1 MSQSRVLPHFLG
13 LVPGTIAHSGGSTD
27 SNPDAIT
34 ASQTVLKELFKRR
47 RDEHYERAEL
57 EASTT
62 REQGLFVDESTLW
75 IERPTAETDSANSII
90 QQEGGEG
97 RGLLFAD
104 TALGQLTDSVS
115 SMAMYLEN
123 KIGYPHLKKVLG
135 GMSSLGRQ
143 DEEEGEEEEEEEEDK
158 VSGEGGTR
166 RREGEGSV
174 DAKELSEGE
183 GSGEE
188 GDEED
193 SLCSEDMIW
202 FGTGTGGSLIS
213 TPSSSSEGI
222 ASPTDPLPQDGSMSP
237 EKRSSYRE
245 QISHNIKRRME
256 YRESVLLQFSGLNE
270 DERDDQRERASLPLS
285 PVPSTPSSPHQ
296 KASPSAPI
304 LSTPSSIFKRLNDS
318 LMSLLQMVSSS
329 SSSSESFTH
338 SIEIVPIAILA
349 LVVYLVSGTRRGDG
363 GEGEEEQQQTA
374 HSL

>member
-1 MSQSRVLPHFLG
+1 
-13 LVPGTIAHSGGSTD
+13 
-27 SNPDAIT
+27 
-34 ASQTVLKELFKRR
+34 
-47 RDEHYERAEL
+47 
-57 EASTT
+57 
-62 REQGLFVDESTLW
+62 
-75 IERPTAETDSANSII
+75 
-90 QQEGGEG
+90 
-97 RGLLFAD
+97 
-104 TALGQLTDSVS
+104 
-115 SMAMYLEN
+115 MYLEN

-135 GMSSLGRQ
+135 GMSPLGRQ
-143 DEEEGEEEEEEEEDK
+143 EEEEEEEEEEEDK

-166 RREGEGSV
+166 RREGEGSLNE
-174 DAKELSEGE
+174 KEPSEGE
-183 GSGEE
+183 GEGEE
-188 GDEED
+188 GDDED

-363 GEGEEEQQQTA
+363 GEGEEHQQTA